1 MSTADGVMEVLARVS
16 GRDEV
21 KQYPDLRLYEQHL
34 LDSLGTVDLILGLS
48 ERFGIDISP
57 AELDPEDWAT
67 PRKIVQFVEQRVG
80 G

>member
-16 GRDEV
+16 GRAEIT
-21 KQYPDLRLYEQHL
+21 QHPDLRLYEQHL
-34 LDSLGTVDLILGLS
+34 LDSLGTVELILGLS

-57 AELDPEDWAT
+57 AELDQEDWAT
-67 PRKIVQFVEQRVG
+67 PRKILKFVEQRVG